1 MMTGDCYALPI
12 GVTLDE
18 GTVGAS
24 TFAEIEV
31 MIGSVRKTLT
41 DGDITFDENTKEFL
55 VLLSQE
61 ETFSL
66 GGKRKVF
73 ARFKFANGE
82 VLGVELGDVEH
93 IISTSKEVL

>member
-18 GTVGAS
+18 GTVGES

-41 DGDITFDENTKEFL
+41 DGDITFDINTGEFL
-55 VLLSQE
+55 VSLSQA
-61 ETFSL
+61 ETFRL
-66 GGKRKVF
+66 GGKRKVI
-73 ARFKFANGE
+73 ARFKFANDE

>member
-18 GTVGAS
+18 GTVDEN

-41 DGDITFDENTKEFL
+41 DGDITFDKNTEEFL
-55 VLLSQE
+55 VELSQE
-61 ETFSL
+61 ETFRL
-66 GGKRKVF
+66 GGKRKVI
-73 ARFKFANGE
+73 ARFKFANDK